1 MNQIFRHLLSARF
14 QDIDG
19 AGILFFGRNFDYFHD
34 AYVAFLE
41 ALGTPLRQNLENE
54 DYLIP
59 LVHAE
64 ADFAAPIRFGDRCD
78 VQIRVAR
85 LGTSSYTLSYT
96 LVGEQQQ
103 VLTRGQTVHC
113 CVDRKTFA
121 SCPLPE
127 RLKTAL
133 TPYVAATSP

>member
-1 MNQIFRHLLSARF
+1 MNQVFHYPKSARF

-78 VQIRVAR
+78 VQIVVAR

-103 VLTRGQTVHC
+103 VLTRGRTVHC
-113 CVDRKTFA
+113 CVDRRTFA

-127 RLKTAL
+127 RLRSAL
-133 TPYVAATSP
+133 TPYVDATSP

>member
-1 MNQIFRHLLSARF
+1 MNQVFHHVLSARF

-41 ALGTPLRQNLENE
+41 ALEMPLHKNLDNE

-85 LGTSSYTLSYT
+85 LGTSSYTLGYT
-96 LVGEQQQ
+96 LVGEQEQ
-103 VLTRGQTVHC
+103 VLTHGQTVHC

-127 RLKTAL
+127 RLKLAL
-133 TPYVAATSP
+133 APYIEATNP

>member
-1 MNQIFRHLLSARF
+1 MNQVFHHVLRARF

-41 ALGTPLRQNLENE
+41 ALEMPLHKNLDNE

-64 ADFAAPIRFGDRCD
+64 ADFSAPIRFGDRCD

-85 LGTSSYTLSYT
+85 LGTTSYTLSYT
-96 LVGEQQQ
+96 LVGDQQQ
-103 VLTRGQTVHC
+103 VLTKGQTVHC
-113 CVDRKTFA
+113 CVDRQSFA
-121 SCPLPE
+121 ACTLPE
-127 RLKTAL
+127 RLKQAL
-133 TPYVAATSP
+133 SPYVETTSP